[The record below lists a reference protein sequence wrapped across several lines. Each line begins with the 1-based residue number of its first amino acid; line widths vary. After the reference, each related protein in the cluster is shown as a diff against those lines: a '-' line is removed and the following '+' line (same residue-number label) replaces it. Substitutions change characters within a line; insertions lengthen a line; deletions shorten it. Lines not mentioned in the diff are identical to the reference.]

1 MATTTLSA
9 EDDKIIKKSGIAGI
23 IQWANFPVHTWT
35 VQVMV
40 IFVGSIYGGIAAFTM
55 FSALGFN
62 VPQLAVI
69 LICTVIPNAFAIG
82 QAPMKTMIPMFFG
95 ALAINTIMILINVVL
110 MLQ

>member
-1 MATTTLSA
+1 MATTTLTA
-9 EDDKIIKKSGIAGI
+9 EDQRVVKKSGLAGI
-23 IQWANFPVHTWT
+23 IEWANFPVHAWT

-40 IFVGSIYGGIAAFTM
+40 IFAGSIYGGIAAFFM
-55 FSALGFN
+55 FSAVGFS
-62 VPQLAVI
+62 VPQLTVM

-95 ALAINTIMILINVVL
+95 ALAINTLMILLNVVL